1 MLKTRNLN
9 CHLNRWLRYLL
20 IMILISLS
28 ACVSHTGITQHSYDH
43 YSRAKSANFFSAK
56 DYPDCVIILPVK
68 GIALKKH
75 GLIIEDV
82 FTRHFQI
89 YFNRIISPST
99 RRHIVKKRAYNL
111 TSLRE
116 LKHFSRSTDCN
127 YGLLA
132 NVKKLNGG
140 YAIAYALRS
149 FKVSLQLIKLDGN
162 SIIWQESHSGT
173 RSAGGL
179 PTGPLGLVMHISNAN
194 NFINDTDGFEALVE
208 DVVRKLSKKFN
219 RFKQN
224 SFKLRE

>member
-1 MLKTRNLN
+1 MLKTKNLN
-9 CHLNRWLRYLL
+9 CYLNRWLRPPLL
-20 IMILISLS
+20 IILISLS
-28 ACVSHTGITQHSYDH
+28 ACVSHTGITQHSHDH
-43 YSRAKSANFFSAK
+43 YSRAKSNNFFPTK

-68 GIALKKH
+68 GITSKTH

-82 FTRHFQI
+82 LTRHFQI

-99 RRHIVKKRAYNL
+99 RRHIVKNRAYNL

-116 LKHFSRSTDCN
+116 LKHFSKSTDCD

-132 NVKKLNGG
+132 NVKNLNYS

-149 FKVSLQLIKLDGN
+149 FEVSLQLITLDGN

-179 PTGPLGLVMHISNAN
+179 PTGPLGLVVNVNSAN
-194 NFINDTDGFEALVE
+194 QFMNDADGLEALFE
-208 DVVRKLSKKFN
+208 DVVRQLSKRFFH
-219 RFKQN
+219 FKQM
-224 SFKLRE
+224 L

>member
-28 ACVSHTGITQHSYDH
+28 ACVSHTGIKQHSHDH
-43 YSRAKSANFFSAK
+43 YSRAKSANFFSTK
-56 DYPDCVIILPVK
+56 DYPDCVIILPAK
-68 GIALKKH
+68 GISFKKH

-82 FTRHFQI
+82 LTRHFQI

-149 FKVSLQLIKLDGN
+149 FEVSLQLIKLDGN

-179 PTGPLGLVMHISNAN
+179 PTGPLGLVMNVNNAN
-194 NFINDTDGFEALVE
+194 QFMNDADGLEALFE
-208 DVVRKLSKKFN
+208 DVVRQLSKRFFG
-219 RFKQN
+219 FKQT
-224 SFKLRE
+224 F

>member
-28 ACVSHTGITQHSYDH
+28 ACVSHTGIKRHSHDH
-43 YSRAKSANFFSAK
+43 YPQVKSAIFFSTE
-56 DYPDCVIILPVK
+56 DYPDCVIILPAK
-68 GIALKKH
+68 GIAFKKH

-82 FTRHFQI
+82 LTRHFQV

-99 RRHIVKKRAYNL
+99 RKHIVKNRAYNL

-132 NVKKLNGG
+132 SVKELNAS

-149 FKVSLQLIKLDGN
+149 FEVSLQLIKLDEN
-162 SIIWQESHSGT
+162 SIIWQESHSGI

-179 PTGPLGLVMHISNAN
+179 PTGPFGLVMHINSAN
-194 NFINDTDGFEALVE
+194 HFMNDADGFEALFE
-208 DVVRKLSKKFN
+208 DVVRQLSKRFFG
-219 RFKQN
+219 FKQT
-224 SFKLRE
+224 F

>member
-1 MLKTRNLN
+1 MLKTRNLH
-9 CHLNRWLRYLL
+9 CHLNRWLRYPL

-28 ACVSHTGITQHSYDH
+28 ACVSHTGIKQHSHDH
-43 YSRAKSANFFSAK
+43 YSRAKSANFFSTK

-68 GIALKKH
+68 GITSKTH

-82 FTRHFQI
+82 LTRHFQI

-99 RRHIVKKRAYNL
+99 RRHIVKNRAYNL
-111 TSLRE
+111 TALRE

-132 NVKKLNGG
+132 SVKKLNAS

-149 FKVSLQLIKLDGN
+149 FEVSVQLIKLDGN
-162 SIIWQESHSGT
+162 SIIWQENHSGT

-179 PTGPLGLVMHISNAN
+179 PTGPLGLVINVNNAN
-194 NFINDTDGFEALVE
+194 KFMNDADGLEALFE
-208 DVVRKLSKKFN
+208 DVVRQLSK
-219 RFKQN
+219 RFFY
-224 SFKLRE
+224 FKKTF